1 MIAVIILAGA
11 VYVTLL
17 VRYLARERFHAAE
30 DGRNNAGRVAPANAR
45 QGRPASAT
53 TPCCTDQGLADTDEP
68 AWTALD
74 DLQLNRLLKES
85 SS

>member
-1 MIAVIILAGA
+1 MIVVIILAGA
-11 VYVTLL
+11 VYVALL

-30 DGRNNAGRVAPANAR
+30 DGPNDAGQTASAHAR
-45 QGRPASAT
+45 QDHPTSAV
-53 TPCCTDQGLADTDEP
+53 TPCCTGHDLDTDGS

-74 DLQLNRLLKES
+74 DHQLNRLLKES